1 MGSIAAGFRC
11 SLVPPGG
18 IEHIAGFVG
27 SLVPADGIESIAGF
41 GGSLVPPGGIESI
54 AGYGGPLVLPGGC
67 GKHIERS
74 IVGRKLGLG
83 VVCGSFS
90 HSPG

>member
-1 MGSIAAGFRC
+1 M
-11 SLVPPGG
+11 PPGG
-18 IEHIAGFVG
+18 IG
-27 SLVPADGIESIAGF
+27 
-41 GGSLVPPGGIESI
+41 SI
-54 AGYGGPLVLPGGC
+54 AGYGGPPVRPGGIRSNAGFGGPLVPLGGC

-90 HSPG
+90 HSPGSHRKPVWLALSLECLSPAQSV

>member
-1 MGSIAAGFRC
+1 M
-11 SLVPPGG
+11 PPGG
-18 IEHIAGFVG
+18 IESIAGFEG
-27 SLVPADGIESIAGF
+27 SLVPAGGTESIAGF
-41 GGSLVPPGGIESI
+41 GGSLVPPGGTGSF
-54 AGYGGPLVLPGGC
+54 AGYGDPLVLPGGC